1 VLALPYR
8 ASFGVNQF
16 FFTVQVR
23 NSLLLPQ
30 FTTCQRAIFVSINML
45 LASASTFFLLILTTV
60 TLALPHQ
67 PKQSVTPSLGD
78 ISQVPSG
85 SQASDP
91 QSPPPKKQPSN
102 QQPPNRQPPTSTN
115 TTINP
120 ALVPSF
126 GIQRGIKLPNSADC
140 AGLNNKAI
148 PCQCP
153 PLRDDFIAKLSK
165 FATAGNAFGTP
176 VKFPQGD
183 DKDSSRQRIGALTV
197 TLQNLEGPGKGCPIV
212 STTFG
217 QLKA

>member
-1 VLALPYR
+1 
-8 ASFGVNQF
+8 
-16 FFTVQVR
+16 
-23 NSLLLPQ
+23 
-30 FTTCQRAIFVSINML
+30 VSINML
-45 LASASTFFLLILTTV
+45 LSFVLTFFLLVLTPF

-67 PKQSVTPSLGD
+67 PKQSATLSLGGVT
-78 ISQVPSG
+78 QAPSD

-91 QSPPPKKQPSN
+91 QSSPSKKQPST
-102 QQPPNRQPPTSTN
+102 QQPPNRQPVTPTN

-165 FATAGNAFGTP
+165 FTAAGNAFGTP

-183 DKDSSRQRIGALTV
+183 DKNSARQRIGALTV